1 MAKQIDVSLKSAKAD
16 VSLVTTLIFKAVEIG
31 TLTTE
36 SALKALDQCDLSVH
50 RNSDYFHQDK
60 IPTPLPMINS
70 PLPNNQI
77 QTLNYNNS
85 DTTTDSI
92 PNNEDNDFDDPMDND
107 ITHTFDNF
115 IAHPTTAWLK
125 SYEASH
131 PDANSQECKNLLNG
145 YKSLLSL
152 TENSSNVKFIPKC
165 INNFKRAF
173 LHIQN
178 IFIPRLVCFLTSPI
192 LLTIPYLFLLTFRL
206 CLYLGPYIIF
216 SFSSFK
222 LMKCETEI

>member
-1 MAKQIDVSLKSAKAD
+1 MAQQIDVSLKSLVKAKAD

-31 TLTTE
+31 TLTTQ
-36 SALKALDQCDLSVH
+36 SALKALDHCGLSVH
-50 RNSDYFHQDK
+50 HKRDYFHQD
-60 IPTPLPMINS
+60 IISTTLPRIN
-70 PLPNNQI
+70 
-77 QTLNYNNS
+77 YHNS
-85 DTTTDSI
+85 DTTADSI
-92 PNNEDNDFDDPMDND
+92 PNNESNDYEDPMDND

-178 IFIPRLVCFLTSPI
+178 IFIPRLVSFLTSPM
-192 LLTIPYLFLLTFRL
+192 LLTIPYFF
-206 CLYLGPYIIF
+206 
-216 SFSSFK
+216 
-222 LMKCETEI
+222 